1 MKVESGVARNEATL
15 NELFGGSGDV
25 IVNRM
30 KAGRH
35 DCLLAWCDGMTS
47 HMLCYEILF
56 KRLYELRRN
65 PFTSAEKLFRSFTQG
80 DSRLY
85 DCTVCED
92 WEELSDKI
100 LSGCAALMIDGVPK
114 AICVTAQGYN
124 TRGISESYTEEN
136 VRSSR
141 EGFVESIKVNM
152 TLIRRRIKSDRLVF
166 QYFKC
171 GKLSNTDIMLV
182 YLKDRVPKRL
192 VRELE
197 ERLANAPVEMVL
209 ESGFVQPFLNEKKR
223 KISLFSSSG
232 HTERPDTLCAKLLEG
247 RVGIL
252 VDGTPFA
259 LVVPYLFSE
268 NFQCVD
274 DYTNKAWYSSMMRI
288 IKITAFFIAFL
299 LPGLYLAVA
308 NFHPRAL
315 SSGLLL
321 NLANSQQNTPLS
333 LLGEAL
339 LINLLYEIVRE
350 AGLRLPRPVG
360 HAVSLIGALVI
371 GDAAVSSGIIG
382 NPMLVAVAFTAL
394 CSFTV
399 PTLYQAS
406 SLLRFA
412 FIFLGGLLGIGGIAA
427 GFLIV
432 MVDLCAVESYGIP
445 YTAPFSPASK
455 AMFRDGIFK
464 KSWLYTA
471 GRFRLLYD
479 LNGAHKKDE

>member
-1 MKVESGVARNEATL
+1 MKLEASVSRNE
-15 NELFGGSGDV
+15 EMFHRRFGNSGDV

-35 DCLLAWCDGMTS
+35 DCLLVWCDGMTS

-56 KRLYELRRN
+56 KRLYGLRRS
-65 PFTSAEKLFRSFTQG
+65 PFLSAQKLFHSFTQG
-80 DSRLY
+80 DARLY

-100 LSGCAALMIDGVPK
+100 LSGCAALLIDGIDK
-114 AICVTAQGYN
+114 AICVSAQGYS

-141 EGFVESIKVNM
+141 EGFVESVKINM

-166 QYFKC
+166 RYFKC
-171 GKLSNTDIMLV
+171 GSLSNTDAMLV
-182 YLKDRVPKRL
+182 YLKDRVPAKL
-192 VRELE
+192 VQELE
-197 ERLANAPVEMVL
+197 QRLTHAPLEMVL
-209 ESGFVQPFLNEKKR
+209 ESGFVQPFLNERKR
-223 KISLFSSSG
+223 KLSLFSSSG
-232 HTERPDTLCAKLLEG
+232 HTERPDALCAKLIEG

-259 LVVPYLFSE
+259 LVAPYLFLE

-274 DYTNKAWYSSMMRI
+274 DYTNKAWYTTMMRM
-288 IKITAFFIAFL
+288 IKIAAFFVSFL
-299 LPGLYLAVA
+299 LPGLYLSVA

-321 NLANSQQNTPLS
+321 NLAGSQQNTPLS
-333 LLGEAL
+333 LIGEAL

-371 GDAAVSSGIIG
+371 GDAAVSAGIIG

-399 PTLYQAS
+399 PTLYQAA
-406 SLLRFA
+406 SLLRFV
-412 FIFLGGLLGIGGIAA
+412 FILLGGLLGIGGIAA
-427 GFLIV
+427 GFLVV

-445 YTAPFSPASK
+445 YTAPFSPASS
-455 AMFRDGIFK
+455 ALLRDGVVK
-464 KSWLYTA
+464 KSWLHTA
-471 GRFRLLYD
+471 GQFRLLYQ
-479 LNGAHKKDE
+479 LFGAHKKDE